1 MRGLPRCSAI
11 HALSGDGR
19 GSIRPDDGGPSR
31 CAAPPSQRTARK
43 SLMTQDVSVGI
54 HPSTAEDPTTPRDG
68 APARLRVAV
77 VTEVC
82 LYREGLASSLGRRAE
97 TEVVGTAA
105 ALAEA
110 VDLVRRERPDVLLLD
125 MATADAPRVVHDAR
139 GAHPGVRVV
148 ALAIVETEEVVL
160 RCAEAG
166 VAGYVSRSAS
176 LDDLVETLGSVARG
190 ELVCSRSIAGSLFR
204 RVGALSG
211 PREDPALARL
221 TPRERE
227 IAALIGRGLS
237 NKEISR
243 RLRIGL
249 STVKNHVHNLLEK
262 LQVPGRSAA
271 AARLRG
277 VEADP
282 GAGGALTAEA
292 RI

>member
-1 MRGLPRCSAI
+1 MRAAEPCSPAARLSLTVPGGEVRGRVPAPRRS
-11 HALSGDGR
+11 
-19 GSIRPDDGGPSR
+19 
-31 CAAPPSQRTARK
+31 PPSERTTAR
-43 SLMTQDVSVGI
+43 SRSMTEEVTVGAR
-54 HPSTAEDPTTPRDG
+54 PVPAADPAAD
-68 APARLRVAV
+68 RLRVAI

-82 LYREGLASSLGRRAE
+82 LYREGLAFSLGRRAE

-105 ALAEA
+105 ARAES
-110 VDLVRRERPDVLLLD
+110 VELVRRERPDVLLLD
-125 MATADAPRVVHDAR
+125 MATDEAPRLVREVR
-139 GAHPGVRVV
+139 EAHAAVRVV

-160 RCAEAG
+160 RCAAAG
-166 VAGYVSRSAS
+166 VAGYVSRGAS
-176 LDDLVETLGSVARG
+176 LDELVDTLGSVARG
-190 ELVCSRSIAGSLFR
+190 ELVCSRTIAGSLFR
-204 RVGALSG
+204 RVGALTE

-227 IAALIGRGLS
+227 IAALIGQGLS

-262 LQVPGRSAA
+262 LQVPGRTAA

-277 VEADP
+277 LEAAP
-282 GAGGALTAEA
+282 EPLAAQA

>member
-1 MRGLPRCSAI
+1 
-11 HALSGDGR
+11 
-19 GSIRPDDGGPSR
+19 
-31 CAAPPSQRTARK
+31 
-43 SLMTQDVSVGI
+43 MTLDVSAGTRPFV
-54 HPSTAEDPTTPRDG
+54 EVDPPLHHS
-68 APARLRVAV
+68 APPARLRVAI

-82 LYREGLASSLGRRAE
+82 LYREGLAFSLGRRAE

-105 ALAEA
+105 ALDGA
-110 VDLVRRERPDVLLLD
+110 VELVRRERPDVLLLE

-139 GAHPGVRVV
+139 GAHPEVRVV

-166 VAGYVSRSAS
+166 VAGYVSRNAS
-176 LDDLVETLGSVARG
+176 LDDLVETLASVARG
-190 ELVCSRSIAGSLFR
+190 ELVCSRTIAGSLFR
-204 RVGALSG
+204 RVGALSC

-227 IAALIGRGLS
+227 IAALIGKGLS

-243 RLRIGL
+243 RLTIGL

-277 VEADP
+277 VEADAR
-282 GAGGALTAEA
+282 AGEPLTAEA
-292 RI
+292 RV

>member
-1 MRGLPRCSAI
+1 MQCRG
-11 HALSGDGR
+11 
-19 GSIRPDDGGPSR
+19 
-31 CAAPPSQRTARK
+31 AAQTERKARK
-43 SLMTQDVSVGI
+43 SLMTQDVSVGARR
-54 HPSTAEDPTTPRDG
+54 SAAEDPASPRSAVPD
-68 APARLRVAV
+68 RLRVAIA
-77 VTEVC
+77 TDVC
-82 LYREGLASSLGRRAE
+82 LYREGLAFSLAKRAE
-97 TEVVGTAA
+97 TDVVGTAA
-105 ALAEA
+105 ALDET
-110 VDLVRRERPDVLLLD
+110 VELVRRERPDVLLLD

-139 GAHPGVRVV
+139 EAHPEVRVV

-190 ELVCSRSIAGSLFR
+190 ELVCSRTIAGSLFR

-227 IAALIGRGLS
+227 IAALIGQGLS
-237 NKEISR
+237 NKEIAR

-282 GAGGALTAEA
+282 RAGEPRRAEA

>member
-1 MRGLPRCSAI
+1 
-11 HALSGDGR
+11 
-19 GSIRPDDGGPSR
+19 
-31 CAAPPSQRTARK
+31 
-43 SLMTQDVSVGI
+43 MTQDVSAGVR
-54 HPSTAEDPTTPRDG
+54 PFVEEDPAQHRS
-68 APARLRVAV
+68 APPGRLRVAIA
-77 VTEVC
+77 TEVC
-82 LYREGLASSLGRRAE
+82 LYREGLAISLERRDE

-105 ALAEA
+105 ALEEA

-125 MATADAPRVVHDAR
+125 MATVDAPRVVHDAR
-139 GAHPGVRVV
+139 EAHPQVRVV

-166 VAGYVSRSAS
+166 VAGYVSRNAS

-190 ELVCSRSIAGSLFR
+190 ELVCSRTIAGSLFR

-227 IAALIGRGLS
+227 IAALIGQGLS

-277 VEADP
+277 VEP
-282 GAGGALTAEA
+282 GSRAGEPLAARA

>member
-1 MRGLPRCSAI
+1 MG
-11 HALSGDGR
+11 
-19 GSIRPDDGGPSR
+19 IRPFPAE
-31 CAAPPSQRTARK
+31 AAPPSR
-43 SLMTQDVSVGI
+43 
-54 HPSTAEDPTTPRDG
+54 STP
-68 APARLRVAV
+68 PARLRVAI

-82 LYREGLASSLGRRAE
+82 LYREGLASSLARRAE

-110 VDLVRRERPDVLLLD
+110 VELVRRERPDVLLLD
-125 MATADAPRVVHDAR
+125 MATADAPRLVR
-139 GAHPGVRVV
+139 GAREAHPDARVV

-166 VAGYVSRSAS
+166 VAGYVSRNAS
-176 LDDLVETLGSVARG
+176 LDDLVDTLGSVARG
-190 ELVCSRSIAGSLFR
+190 ELVCSRTIAGSLFR

-227 IAALIGRGLS
+227 IAALIGQGLS
-237 NKEISR
+237 NKEIAR

-249 STVKNHVHNLLEK
+249 STVKNHVHNLLDK

-282 GAGGALTAEA
+282 GSGQPLTAGT